1 MKWVNVNMRVLLW
14 SMYKAQCWFLDP
26 PSHLYI
32 HLNTFWA
39 APSPHAWFVRIFF
52 VSKTLH
58 QHLSNNV
65 GSSFL
70 LKSYQTLNQWENS
83 ENNRRNIA
91 FCFSYNVYKE
101 NARTFLQFIC
111 TWLEMHLIPR
121 ESSALRYFS
130 LFLCLDFS

>member
-1 MKWVNVNMRVLLW
+1 MKYVQSPVLV
-14 SMYKAQCWFLDP
+14 FGP
-26 PSHLYI
+26 P
-32 HLNTFWA
+32 F
-39 APSPHAWFVRIFF
+39 PFVHTSKHILGCPFPPRMICTDFFF